1 LEPVWAPARGER
13 VFNRGFGFAAD
24 VVLEETAAAC
34 VVVAAALLLDD
45 ELPPQALTARATPS
59 AASEPTI
66 PGERSLEMS
75 IETFRLAPERLLT

>member
-1 LEPVWAPARGER
+1 
-13 VFNRGFGFAAD
+13 
-24 VVLEETAAAC
+24 
-34 VVVAAALLLDD
+34 VVAAALLLDD

-59 AASEPTI
+59 AAIEPTI